1 MRVLHER
8 CCGLDI
14 HKKFVVACFLATGS
28 DGTVSKEVRTYSTMT
43 AELLALSDW
52 LRLEGCG
59 PVVMESTG
67 SYWRPVFNL
76 LEEQCEVLV
85 VNAYHVKAVPGRK
98 TDVKDAEWLADLL
111 RHGLVRASFIPSP
124 TQRHL
129 RDLTR
134 YRIHLVDERARLTN
148 RLQTVLEDANIKL
161 ASVVTDVRGL
171 SSREILQRLLD
182 GETDARALAE
192 LARGKLRA
200 KREALAQAVVGR
212 LEAHHVFLLRE
223 QLAHLQY
230 LDAAIARVDA
240 ELDARLVDERAAI
253 ALLETIPGVGQ
264 RTAEVL
270 VAEIGTDV
278 SRFPSA
284 EHLASWAGMCPGN
297 AESGGRRLS
306 GRTRHGNP
314 WLRRT
319 LAEVANVAS
328 RMKGTY
334 LAAQFR
340 RITARR
346 GKGRAVV
353 AVGHSVLVAIYYMLT
368 RREPYHELGAQ
379 YFDDHERDHLQRR
392 LVHRLE
398 RLGFAVTLQTLPAS
412 S

>member
-14 HKKFVVACFLATGS
+14 HKKFVVACLLTTGS
-28 DGTVSKEVRTYSTMT
+28 DGTVQKEVRTYTTMT
-43 AELLALSDW
+43 ADLLALADW
-52 LRLEGCG
+52 LRAQGCG

-76 LEEQCEVLV
+76 LEGQCEVLV

-111 RHGLVRASFIPSP
+111 RHGLLRASFIPAP
-124 TQRHL
+124 AQRHL

-148 RLQTVLEDANIKL
+148 RLQAVLEDANIKL

-171 SSREILQRLLD
+171 SAREILQRLLG

-200 KREALAQAVVGR
+200 KRDALAQAVIGR
-212 LEAHHVFLLRE
+212 LEAHHIFLLRE
-223 QLAHLQY
+223 QLAHLEY
-230 LDAAIARVDA
+230 LDAAIARLDA
-240 ELDARLVDERAAI
+240 ELAERLAAEREAI
-253 ALLETIPGVGQ
+253 ALLETIPGVAQ

-270 VAEIGTDV
+270 VAEIGTDR

-306 GRTRHGNP
+306 GRTRRGNA

-319 LAEVANVAS
+319 LAEVANVVS
-328 RMKGTY
+328 RTKGTY

-340 RITARR
+340 RIAARR

-353 AVGHSVLVAIYYMLT
+353 AVGHSVLVAIYHMLT
-368 RREPYHELGAQ
+368 THEPYRDLGAD
-379 YFDDHERDHLQRR
+379 YFDDRQREQVQRR

-398 RLGFAVTLQTLPAS
+398 RLGYAVTLEARATTS
-412 S
+412 